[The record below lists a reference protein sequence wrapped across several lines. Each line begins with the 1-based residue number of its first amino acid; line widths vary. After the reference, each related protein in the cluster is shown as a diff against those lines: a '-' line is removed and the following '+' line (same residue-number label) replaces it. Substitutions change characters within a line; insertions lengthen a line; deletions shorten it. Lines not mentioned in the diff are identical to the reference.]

1 MRRVPSQLMS
11 QQLGLNFPVRGG
23 PTRLPPNMMGSP
35 IRELPRTG
43 FPLGMPSQQQQAM
56 QDQAFQRVFPTLNQ
70 EQQNRVMQERMQQ
83 QQTEAMLRQYR
94 QQAMQ
99 QPQQQGIASLGN
111 FAQQQPQYAQQIPQ
125 GQPFQA
131 GAQQGTL
138 QGAQQAYQQQAMQ
151 QPQQYGQPQQQGQP
165 MQQNTAQPQ
174 PFSGYGN
181 YGMR

>member
-1 MRRVPSQLMS
+1 MRRLPPQLMS

-43 FPLGMPSQQQQAM
+43 FPLGMPSQQQ
-56 QDQAFQRVFPTLNQ
+56 L
-70 EQQNRVMQERMQQ
+70 
-83 QQTEAMLRQYR
+83 
-94 QQAMQ
+94 QAMQ
-99 QPQQQGIASLGN
+99 QQAMQQGIASLGN

-131 GAQQGTL
+131 GGRQVSL
-138 QGAQQAYQQQAMQ
+138 QEMQQAMQQAMQ
-151 QPQQYGQPQQQGQP
+151 QPQQYGQQQQQQGQQNTAQLNFHHLYQRLHGQQQQQGQQG
-165 MQQNTAQPQ
+165 QQNTAQPQ
-174 PFSGYGN
+174 PSSGYGN